1 MNPKTDFYFSKEKWQ
16 QELAQLRSVALDC
29 ELTEKL
35 KWGCPCYTFEGRNIV
50 LIHVFKE
57 YCAYLLFKGT
67 LLKDT
72 DGILVQQTDN
82 VQEARQ
88 IRFTNVQEIK
98 KLKPVLKTYIYE
110 AIEVEKAGL
119 KVPLKKTAEYDV
131 PEELQTKLN
140 KDSVFKTAFESLT
153 PGRKRGYILYFSGAK
168 QAKTRIDR
176 IEKCIPQILEGK
188 ALND

>member
-1 MNPKTDFYFSKEKWQ
+1 M
-16 QELAQLRSVALDC
+16 
-29 ELTEKL
+29 
-35 KWGCPCYTFEGRNIV
+35 
-50 LIHVFKE
+50 
-57 YCAYLLFKGT
+57 
-67 LLKDT
+67 
-72 DGILVQQTDN
+72 
-82 VQEARQ
+82 
-88 IRFTNVQEIK
+88 
-98 KLKPVLKTYIYE
+98 LKTYIYE

-119 KVPLKKTAEYDV
+119 KVPLKKTTEYDV